1 MAANNNSNV
10 TFEIKRH
17 CGVIEENANSGWR
30 REVNIVSWNGGTPKF
45 DIREWSPDHTRM
57 TKGITLSYENA
68 AKVADIL
75 RTNL

>member
-17 CGVIEENANSGWR
+17 CGVIDENPKSGWK
-30 REVNIVSWNGGTPKF
+30 RELNVVSWNGGEPKF

-57 TKGITLSYENA
+57 TKGLTLTYDQA
-68 AKVADIL
+68 AKLADIL
-75 RTNL
+75 RVSL